1 MTLRVR
7 NGIITQEAI
16 FTDAVIEIDLH
27 GCRLDEA
34 REILDETLRKT
45 DMSVYRVRVIHGF
58 NNGTAIRDML
68 FREYKYH
75 MKVIR
80 IARGRTEG
88 QTDLVL
94 REY

>member
-1 MTLRVR
+1 MTVR
-7 NGIITQEAI
+7 LSRDIIAREAI
-16 FTDAVIEIDLH
+16 CTNAVIEIDLH
-27 GCRLDEA
+27 GCRVDEA
-34 REILDETLRKT
+34 REILDETLRNA

-68 FREYKYH
+68 QREYKYH

-80 IARGRTEG
+80 IARGQTEG

>member
-1 MTLRVR
+1 MKS
-7 NGIITQEAI
+7 AI
-16 FTDAVIEIDLH
+16 IEIDLH
-27 GCRLDEA
+27 GCTLDEA
-34 REILDETLRKT
+34 RERLDSALRDA
-45 DMSVYRVRVIHGF
+45 DMSVYRVRAVHGF

-68 FREYKYH
+68 LREYKYH